1 MSPSLALPNVHIR
14 WMIRRD
20 VPAILQMEQQSYP
33 DPWEE
38 ATLLH
43 HLRKIKVICL
53 VAERGE
59 DVIGYAIYGLYKKRL
74 HLLRF
79 TVESQSRRKSVGALM
94 MKKLQ
99 TKLDPGQRSHLTVT
113 LRETNLGG
121 LLFLRRLGFRAT
133 GMQRSYYAD
142 TDEDAIF
149 LEFRQEVLPTTALLA
164 EQQNSSY

>member
-1 MSPSLALPNVHIR
+1 MPPSLALPNVHIR
-14 WMIRRD
+14 WMIRKD
-20 VPAILQMEQQSYP
+20 VPTILQMEQQSYP

-38 ATLLH
+38 ATLLR
-43 HLRKIKVICL
+43 HLRRIKVICL

-59 DVIGYAIYGLYKKRL
+59 DVIGYAIYGLSKKRL

-79 TVESQSRRKSVGALM
+79 AVASQARRKSVGALM

-99 TKLDPGQRSHLTVT
+99 TKLDPEHRSHLTIT

-133 GMQRSYYAD
+133 GITRSYYAD
-142 TDEDAIF
+142 TEEDAIF
-149 LEFRQEVLPTTALLA
+149 LEFQQEVLPATALLA